1 MMRSAVTT
9 NDVLSCG
16 SLSKNNLYVA
26 HFVALLNS
34 VFFFFLI
41 FFSCQTVYNMLVV
54 INIYLYLLSQIV
66 KTPLFL
72 LLLFLFLFFCFVF
85 FGGGLLSIVLIALY
99 AEES

>member
-34 VFFFFLI
+34 VFFFF

-54 INIYLYLLSQIV
+54 INIYLYLLSQIA

-72 LLLFLFLFFCFVF
+72 LLLFLFFCFVF
-85 FGGGLLSIVLIALY
+85 FGGVAFNCFDSIIC
-99 AEES
+99 